1 MSAYH
6 FTPVYGNGWE
16 AVLSIIER
24 LWAVLKK
31 TVSPLMEMASKQ
43 FSSFMELL
51 VQLCL
56 TLCATVSYGLWKWLA
71 SSSPIYGTACATVS
85 YALCNSVLRLM
96 EMAGKQSSPFMEM
109 VSKQSS
115 PFMEL
120 RSQLEIELA
129 DLEEIEVELSPAEA
143 KLCSGRH
150 AF

>member
-1 MSAYH
+1 
-6 FTPVYGNGWE
+6 
-16 AVLSIIER
+16 
-24 LWAVLKK
+24 
-31 TVSPLMEMASKQ
+31 
-43 FSSFMELL
+43 MELL

>member
-1 MSAYH
+1 M
-6 FTPVYGNGWE
+6 
-16 AVLSIIER
+16 
-24 LWAVLKK
+24 K
-31 TVSPLMEMASKQ
+31 
-43 FSSFMELL
+43 LL

-71 SSSPIYGTACATVS
+71 SSSPHLWNC
-85 YALCNSVLRLM
+85 LCNSVLRFVQLCLT
-96 EMAGKQSSPFMEM
+96 AYGHGKQSSPFMEM

-120 RSQLEIELA
+120 RLQLEIELA

-143 KLCSGRH
+143 KFCSGRH

>member
-1 MSAYH
+1 M
-6 FTPVYGNGWE
+6 
-16 AVLSIIER
+16 
-24 LWAVLKK
+24 
-31 TVSPLMEMASKQ
+31 
-43 FSSFMELL
+43 
-51 VQLCL
+51 QLCL
-56 TLCATVSYGLWKWLA
+56 TLCATLSYGLWKWLA
-71 SSSPIYGTACATVS
+71 SSSPIYGTACAIVS

-96 EMAGKQSSPFMEM
+96 EMAG
-109 VSKQSS
+109 KQSS